1 MTTHV
6 ESQLKGG
13 MQLHYSL
20 YDYTIHDGFIDV
32 WIAQKLS
39 DRAVLKGLAVGSQP
53 YELASSAGTAIT
65 GNLRDTTGRPR
76 IFFLDH

>member
-1 MTTHV
+1 M
-6 ESQLKGG
+6 
-13 MQLHYSL
+13 
-20 YDYTIHDGFIDV
+20 

-65 GNLRDTTGRPR
+65 GNLGDTTGRPR
-76 IFFLDH
+76 NFFLDH